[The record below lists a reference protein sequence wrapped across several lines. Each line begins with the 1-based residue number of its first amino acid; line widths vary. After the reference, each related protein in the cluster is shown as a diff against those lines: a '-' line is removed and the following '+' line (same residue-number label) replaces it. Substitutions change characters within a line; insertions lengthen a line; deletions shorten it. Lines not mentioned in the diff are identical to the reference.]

1 MVSLNNKYMVMYTTS
16 KRYIIL
22 TGGRGSGKT
31 FVAQDF
37 LLRLLEEV
45 GQGILYTRFTMKS
58 VEETIIPLFKIHI
71 EKVSSLNNYHITKTK
86 IINKRTKSFI
96 LFSGI
101 KTSSGDQTA
110 NLKSLPNI
118 TTWAIEEG
126 EDFNNEQSF
135 IDIDDS
141 IRSKDIQNRIIWI
154 QNPTTREHFIYEKFF
169 EKTHRLE
176 PIDNAG
182 EWVDEEGRVREF
194 TYQKSTHPNVE
205 HIHTSYY
212 DNIDNLDKGKVSQ
225 WEKVKITKPLKWS
238 NKYGGSW
245 IDKADGV
252 IFENW
257 EEGEFDISLP
267 YGYGQ
272 DYGFSVDPTTL
283 IKVAVDRKRKIVY
296 IHEEFYATTL
306 NNKQLGTND
315 IYDVN
320 ISRIENQ
327 FDLIVADSQ
336 EQRLIYDL
344 QVMRLNIEECQKG
357 PGSVKAGIL
366 ALQDYRIIVTPEST
380 NVKKE
385 LNNYCWNNKKAGIP
399 IDDFNHA
406 IDAIRYIFKYLID
419 GGNPY
424 IKM

>member
-1 MVSLNNKYMVMYTTS
+1 MYTTS